1 MPCESH
7 ILQSPPKEHVK
18 LVLLETARRSLEFK
32 QRQMNLRLYALIALL
47 GTQILAFAAPSERKQ
62 RPARP
67 SKELIQKEKKAFLT
81 KELSLTAKEADDL
94 MLIINELDGKRFA
107 LWKSC
112 YSMRRRMQS
121 RGGSI
126 TDAEYEKYFN
136 QVMDNRVQ
144 EAELERTYYTKC
156 KEVIPMHKLVK
167 LERANRAFAR
177 QFMQR
182 QHN

>member
-1 MPCESH
+1 
-7 ILQSPPKEHVK
+7 
-18 LVLLETARRSLEFK
+18 
-32 QRQMNLRLYALIALL
+32 MNLRLYALIALL
-47 GTQILAFAAPSERKQ
+47 GTQVLAFAAPSERNQ
-62 RPARP
+62 RPVRP

-94 MLIINELDGKRFA
+94 MIIINELDGKRFA

-121 RGGSI
+121 SGGGI

-144 EAELERTYYTKC
+144 ESLSVAITPSARRLFRCISLLNWSEPIEPLLASLC
-156 KEVIPMHKLVK
+156 KDSIIKPLTS
-167 LERANRAFAR
+167 
-177 QFMQR
+177 
-182 QHN
+182 

>member
-1 MPCESH
+1 
-7 ILQSPPKEHVK
+7 
-18 LVLLETARRSLEFK
+18 
-32 QRQMNLRLYALIALL
+32 MNLRLYALIALL
-47 GTQILAFAAPSERKQ
+47 GAQVLAFAAPSERKQ
-62 RPARP
+62 CPARP

-121 RGGSI
+121 SGGGI

>member
-1 MPCESH
+1 
-7 ILQSPPKEHVK
+7 
-18 LVLLETARRSLEFK
+18 
-32 QRQMNLRLYALIALL
+32 MNLRLYALIALL
-47 GTQILAFAAPSERKQ
+47 GTQVLAFAAPSERKQ

-156 KEVIPMHKLVK
+156 KEVIPMNKLVK

>member
-1 MPCESH
+1 
-7 ILQSPPKEHVK
+7 
-18 LVLLETARRSLEFK
+18 
-32 QRQMNLRLYALIALL
+32 MNLRRYALIALL
-47 GTQILAFAAPSERKQ
+47 GTQVLAFAAPSEYKQ
-62 RPARP
+62 RSVRP

-81 KELSLTAKEADDL
+81 KELKLTAKEADDL
-94 MLIINELDGKRFA
+94 MLIINELDGKRFD
-107 LWKSC
+107 LWKSIH
-112 YSMRRRMQS
+112 SMHRRIQ
-121 RGGSI
+121 RGGDGI

-136 QVMDNRVQ
+136 QIMDNRVQ

>member
-1 MPCESH
+1 
-7 ILQSPPKEHVK
+7 
-18 LVLLETARRSLEFK
+18 
-32 QRQMNLRLYALIALL
+32 MNLRLYALIALL
-47 GTQILAFAAPSERKQ
+47 GAQVLAFAAPSERKQ
-62 RPARP
+62 RPARA

-94 MLIINELDGKRFA
+94 MVIINELDGKRFA

-112 YSMRRRMQS
+112 YSTRRRMQS
-121 RGGSI
+121 SGGGI

-144 EAELERTYYTKC
+144 EAELERTYYAKC